1 MRVKLHDVPLISI
14 PSKAIWG
21 HSRGASHLGTF
32 PLIHYNVIV
41 LQKREGR
48 ENGNCTMLHMHT

>member
-1 MRVKLHDVPLISI
+1 MCVTLHDVPLISI

-21 HSRGASHLGTF
+21 HSHGASPWGTF

-41 LQKREGR
+41 LQKREGGK
-48 ENGNCTMLHMHT
+48 NGNCTMLHMHL